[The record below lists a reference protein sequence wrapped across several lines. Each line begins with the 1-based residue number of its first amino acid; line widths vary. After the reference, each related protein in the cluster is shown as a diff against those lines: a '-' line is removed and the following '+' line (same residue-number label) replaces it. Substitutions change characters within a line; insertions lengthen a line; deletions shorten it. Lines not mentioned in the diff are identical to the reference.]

1 MLPFVLILGGLS
13 GCGAGVSRGDL
24 AAAELEAQ
32 SARAEAR
39 REHRRVLEMEA
50 RLVDLERRLA
60 NQRACAEKS
69 DELWVDV
76 PRALQQS
83 KVEPLRSEG
92 DFLAEARV
100 IPPAARPPATS
111 ISPGT
116 TISASD
122 PARRQQQLEVLRE
135 YERQGGLSRER
146 REALR
151 VLLRRD
157 RQLDLINP
165 WSDH

>member
-1 MLPFVLILGGLS
+1 MRRGSTLPFVLVMGGLA
-13 GCGAGVSRGDL
+13 GCGAGASRGAL

-39 REHRRVLEMEA
+39 REHARLLEMEA
-50 RLVDLERRLA
+50 RMVDLERRLA
-60 NQRACAEKS
+60 KQARACPATPDPLS
-69 DELWVDV
+69 VDV
-76 PRALQQS
+76 AQARQRP

-100 IPPAARPPATS
+100 VTQAAQPAGDPAAERE
-111 ISPGT
+111 
-116 TISASD
+116 
-122 PARRQQQLEVLRE
+122 RLQQKLESLRE
-135 YERQGGLSRER
+135 YEQQGGLSRER

-165 WSDH
+165 WNDD